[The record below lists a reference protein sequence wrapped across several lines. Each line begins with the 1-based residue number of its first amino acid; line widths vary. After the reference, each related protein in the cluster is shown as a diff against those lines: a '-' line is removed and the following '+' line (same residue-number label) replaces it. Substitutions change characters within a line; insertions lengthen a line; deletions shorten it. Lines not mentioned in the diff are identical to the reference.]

1 MIKGLIS
8 KYRQFYKFLLS
19 GGIAAFANFGSRFF
33 YSEFVNFGLAVV
45 LAYLTGMLVA
55 FILFRLF
62 VFKKSIQPIK
72 KSILYFIMVNIIAL
86 IQVYII
92 SIGLADYIF
101 PYIKFNFYPEAVA
114 HAIGISVPTFVSFIG
129 HKRFSFREEN
139 A

>member
-86 IQVYII
+86 IEVYII